1 MMVTTKTNT
10 SIRSV
15 QTMRLVKFP
24 LKRRGKNIDTEDAKI
39 QIPSHKVFENY
50 RKCLILK
57 QFHVLPH
64 IEENIYP
71 IEHQVGNLCSKND
84 IIEKISGIG

>member
-24 LKRRGKNIDTEDAKI
+24 LKRRGKNIDSEDAKI

-64 IEENIYP
+64 IEENIDP

-84 IIEKISGIG
+84 IIEKISGVG